1 MGEKGDMREE
11 TDHLIFDFV
20 DFTGKTHIIDV
31 RNKHTGEHIGEI
43 RWFGRWRKYCFFPND
58 NTVYDAKCLTDITN
72 ILIELMKEHKE
83 KKASRANDLKGKNN
97 QKDGD

>member
-31 RNKHTGEHIGEI
+31 RNRNTGYYIGGI
-43 RWFGRWRKYCFFPND
+43 RWFGRWRKYCFFPNPD
-58 NTVYDAKCLTDITN
+58 TVYDSKCLKDISDFLN
-72 ILIELMKEHKE
+72 ELMRGHRE
-83 KKASRANDLKGKNN
+83 KKRATANALREKTHQKG
-97 QKDGD
+97 GD